1 MGAMMRLDV
10 SALLESLPSA
20 RWFGGKGLPLKDIE
34 IIDFGVVEDGPPA
47 LVFSLVR
54 VTFADDTPD
63 HVYHLPLLVED
74 GNARDA
80 LAEPERLNV
89 LGDLMAH
96 GTSIKGRDGVFQF
109 GGPGLDP
116 LSPPGSESVRLMGTE
131 QSNSSLV
138 FDDQVI
144 LKLFRKV
151 EPGINPDLELV
162 WYLTNE
168 AFPYIPLHAG
178 DVIYEAERDGDDV
191 LHIDLGLAQ
200 QFIGEAVEGWSKVLK
215 HLHGFYDEADDRD
228 AREDMRFLTEERA
241 GAMLTS
247 LEELGEVTAQLHV
260 TLARAENDSEL
271 APDVADSFDLDSWAA
286 RALAL
291 LRKLAA
297 AQIPELKKLAVP
309 ISDRINTL
317 SEVEEPGLKIR
328 VHGDYHLG
336 QVISTTRGWM
346 ILDFEGEPARTL
358 DERREK
364 QSALRD
370 VAGMLRSFNYAAM
383 AALFERTEPDTDEW
397 KRLEPWAETW
407 ETLARERFL
416 HGYLTRSLEGRFLP
430 PDRETLMTMLDVFEI
445 DKALYELMY
454 EQLHRPDWVRI
465 PIRGIAQVTEREPT
479 R

>member
-1 MGAMMRLDV
+1 MRLDV
-10 SALLESLPSA
+10 SELLESLPTA

-34 IIDFGVVEDGPPA
+34 IIDHGVVEDGPPA

-63 HVYHLPLLVED
+63 HIYQLPLLVED
-74 GNARDA
+74 GRARDA
-80 LAEPERLNV
+80 LGEPDRLKV

-96 GTSIKGRDGVFQF
+96 GTSIKGQEGVFQF

-116 LSPPGSESVRLMGTE
+116 LSPPGGQSVRVIGTE
-131 QSNSSLV
+131 QSNSSIV
-138 FDDQVI
+138 FDDTVI

-151 EPGINPDLELV
+151 EKGVNPDLELV

-168 AFPYIPLHAG
+168 GFPNIPLHAG
-178 DVIYEAERDGDDV
+178 DVIYEAETDTEEI
-191 LHIDLGLAQ
+191 HIDLGLAQ

-215 HLHGFYDEADDRD
+215 HVHAFYDEVDERD

-241 GAMLTS
+241 GGMLTS

-260 TLARAENDSEL
+260 TLARAEVDANL
-271 APDVADSFDLDSWAA
+271 TPDNADSFDLDSWTA
-286 RALAL
+286 RALTL
-291 LRKLAA
+291 LRKLAG
-297 AQIPELKKLAVP
+297 AQIPELKSLTAP
-309 ISDRINTL
+309 ITDRINSL
-317 SEVEEPGLKIR
+317 SEVEEPGMKIR

-346 ILDFEGEPARTL
+346 ILDFEGEPARSL
-358 DERREK
+358 EDRREK

-383 AALFERTEPDTDEW
+383 AALFERAEPDTEEW
-397 KRLEPWAETW
+397 KRLEPWAEMW
-407 ETLARERFL
+407 ESLARERFL

-454 EQLHRPDWVRI
+454 EQLHRPDWARI
-465 PIRGIAQVTEREPT
+465 PVRGLAQVIEREPK